1 MKKTW
6 FGGAA
11 LAGLS
16 LVFLVVARSSHS
28 HTANPRVSG
37 ASPAVLYYRDPMH
50 PSYTSERPGT
60 APDCGMPLVPVYAE
74 EAESA
79 RGAKAPAGI
88 KVQPVERSHVTR
100 TLRTSGRIVVD
111 ESRVFPVS
119 AGGAGWVK
127 QTFANT
133 ATDEVVRRGQ
143 PMAVVYGRDF
153 TTAQRTFLYALR
165 ASENPPPTVGGQT
178 LDATALTLQEARL
191 ALQDLGFSEADIN
204 ELARTKQ
211 VIPEM
216 TLTAPESG
224 VIIARNAFQNQKF
237 DRGVELFRIADLSH
251 VWVTA
256 DVLGADEQYIRSG
269 AVATLSLPN
278 RTERLRATVA
288 DALPHFDGA
297 ARTLKVRLDVENP
310 RLLLRP
316 EMLVDLAFDI
326 DGPEAITVPADAIVE
341 SGPRKIVFVDR
352 GDGVL
357 QPRDVQTGWESA
369 GRVEVT
375 HGLNPGESIV
385 AAGAFLLDSARS
397 MRSGPS
403 GHD

>member
-11 LAGLS
+11 LAGMS
-16 LVFLVVARSSHS
+16 LVFLVVARSSNS
-28 HTANPRVSG
+28 HTADPRVSG

-50 PSYTSERPGT
+50 PSYTSDRPGT
-60 APDCGMPLVPVYAE
+60 APDCGMPLVPVYADDT
-74 EAESA
+74 ESV

-165 ASENPPPTVGGQT
+165 ASENPPPSVGQ
-178 LDATALTLQEARL
+178 DVTALTLHEARL

-211 VIPEM
+211 VIPEV
-216 TLTAPESG
+216 TLAAPESG

-269 AVATLSLPN
+269 AIAALSLPN
-278 RTERLRATVA
+278 RTEHLRATVA

-326 DGPEAITVPADAIVE
+326 SGPETITIPADAIVE

-357 QPRDVQTGWESA
+357 LPRDVHTGWQSA

-375 HGLNPGESIV
+375 QGLIPGESIAV
-385 AAGAFLLDSARS
+385 AGAFLLDSARN